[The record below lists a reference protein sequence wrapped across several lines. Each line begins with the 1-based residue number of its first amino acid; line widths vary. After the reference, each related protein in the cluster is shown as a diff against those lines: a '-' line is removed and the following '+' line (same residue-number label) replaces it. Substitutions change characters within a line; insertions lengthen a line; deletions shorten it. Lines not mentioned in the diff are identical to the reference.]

1 MYVVNSNCIDCSDNI
16 TLASRVMMK
25 SSRRYRANVCRGNIV
40 IKKKHV
46 AHYSKNPW
54 PQICGLCLYIHCN
67 FSFLL
72 MCPFMQEITY
82 ILKLLFSSKYI
93 SFCSKN
99 SYQFKR
105 LSKMSKNV
113 TIHFKSCIGFQ

>member
-46 AHYSKNPW
+46 ALYSKNPW

-67 FSFLL
+67 FSIFNT
-72 MCPFMQEITY
+72 CFMYRKPTIFG
-82 ILKLLFSSKYI
+82 LFCF
-93 SFCSKN
+93 SF
-99 SYQFKR
+99 
-105 LSKMSKNV
+105 
-113 TIHFKSCIGFQ
+113 